1 MKRRR
6 FKRLLAIALLVGGSG
21 IAAAGVASLWLE
33 LSWWSA
39 VRGLGTGPYQRFLI
53 VERGV
58 LSVGTRGTSGFFNR
72 KIFAAG
78 LTLERLR
85 GTVTEP
91 RARRWLPMLLTGS
104 QVSGCSIPLIPS
116 GLLAAG
122 CGACLRGRRVRPGR
136 CGVCGYDLSGLSGGP
151 CPECG
156 TLPPA

>member
-1 MKRRR
+1 MT
-6 FKRLLAIALLVGGSG
+6 LLVGGIG
-21 IAAAGVASLWLE
+21 ITAAGVASLWLE

-39 VRGLGTGPYQRFLI
+39 VRGLGTGPYQRFLLI
-53 VERGV
+53 ERSV
-58 LSVGTRGTSGFFNR
+58 LSIGTRGTSGFFNR

-78 LTLERLR
+78 PSLGLLQ

-91 RARRWLPMLLTGS
+91 RARRWLPRLLTGN
-104 QVSGCSIPLIPS
+104 QVAGCSIPLIPS

-122 CGACLRGRRVRPGR
+122 FGACLRGRRVRPGR
-136 CGVCGYDLSGLSGGP
+136 CGVCGYDLSGLPGGP